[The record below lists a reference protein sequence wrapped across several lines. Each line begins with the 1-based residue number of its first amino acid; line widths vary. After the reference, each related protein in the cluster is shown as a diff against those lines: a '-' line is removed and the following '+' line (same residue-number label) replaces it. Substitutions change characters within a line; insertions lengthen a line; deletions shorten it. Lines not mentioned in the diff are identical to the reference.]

1 MHDDATS
8 NPIGPFS
15 FQASEPTIIH
25 QPSPDVAEKQDPE
38 HTEGD
43 FMRDLGKATQQ
54 KSEA

>member
-15 FQASEPTIIH
+15 FRATETVIE
-25 QPSPDVAEKQDPE
+25 QPSPEVAEKQDPDHSE
-38 HTEGD
+38 SD
-43 FMRDLGKATQQ
+43 FMRDLGKATQR